1 MKIVKWTGIVIGSLL
16 LLLAVVISV
25 LFFISKQHEN
35 QIYNIEVSP
44 ISIDYNDESL
54 LERGRHVATIRACI
68 ECHGDN
74 LGGRIFIEDPV
85 VGMLIATN
93 LTDGPGGIGAEYSD
107 EDFIRAIRNGVRKDG
122 KSVIFMP
129 SHEYNVID
137 SDDLAALMVYIRSKD
152 PVDST
157 HLPETKIGFPF
168 RLMYVLSDIHLFP
181 ARLIDHSIG
190 IPEPVAERTPRQL
203 GAYVATTCIGC
214 HGDNY
219 GGGRIPGVPPH
230 WPEAS
235 NITVGG
241 VLADYTEA
249 DFFRAMREGINL
261 EGRVMEPEFMPWQVF
276 GYMTDDELAGLFEYL
291 QSLPPRATGTR

>member
-1 MKIVKWTGIVIGSLL
+1 MKILKWFGIIIGSTLL
-16 LLLAVVISV
+16 ILAVTITV
-25 LFFISKQHEN
+25 LFLISKQHEN
-35 QIYNIEVSP
+35 QIYHIDISP
-44 ISIDYNDESL
+44 ISIDYNDENL
-54 LERGRHVATIRACI
+54 LERGRHVATIRACV

-85 VGMLIATN
+85 VGMLVATN
-93 LTDGPGGIGAEYSD
+93 LTDGPGGIGSTYND
-107 EDFIRAIRNGVRKDG
+107 EDFIKAIRNGVRKDG

-137 SDDLAALMVYIRSKD
+137 SDDLAALMAYIRSKD

-157 HLPETKIGFPF
+157 YLPETKIGFPF

-181 ARLIDHSIG
+181 ARLIDHSLG

-235 NITVGG
+235 NLTNGG
-241 VLADYTEA
+241 VLADYTEGE
-249 DFFRAMREGINL
+249 FFRAMREGINL
-261 EGRVMEPEFMPWQVF
+261 EGRIMEQEFMPWQVF
-276 GYMTDDELAGLFEYL
+276 GYMTDEELSGLFEYL
-291 QSLPPRATGTR
+291 QSLPPRETGSR